1 MPEFLE
7 GEFNGLGYRFVAQ
20 GDHPTAIA
28 VFKLNVEMN
37 PDSWNVFDS
46 LAEAYMRD
54 GQNDLAVHN
63 YNRSIELNPDNEN
76 GKQMLERIRT
86 GATGG

>member
-1 MPEFLE
+1 
-7 GEFNGLGYRFVAQ
+7 
-20 GDHPTAIA
+20 
-28 VFKLNVEMN
+28 MN

-54 GQNDLAVHN
+54 GQNDLAVRN

-76 GKQMLERIRT
+76 GKQMLEQIRT
-86 GATGG
+86 GTTGG